1 MVTSRNSF
9 IFSHIW
15 QSQLLGSFLLFELLF
30 LFKVLIVLVV
40 LSEDSVPN
48 TEKRG
53 VIAEIV

>member
-9 IFSHIW
+9 SFSHVW
-15 QSQLLGSFLLFELLF
+15 QSQPLGGFLLFDLLF

-48 TEKRG
+48 AEKRG